1 MAELTPQRASEVH
14 ERLKK
19 LLRQERSNTRRL
31 RQVLEE
37 LNELAE
43 ERDELDHAIGD
54 IVYGELSDNEDTS
67 MVELA
72 IEGLDMDQLFKIIGR
87 CGRPKGQLKA
97 IMDRFK
103 IIRDMRVH
111 GRGRE
116 ENAER
121 NRDHIIL
128 GVGGA
133 GGSHA
138 GDGSYYSYSTSVTYP
153 GPSGGGGGT
162 PGS

>member
-1 MAELTPQRASEVH
+1 MAELTPARAAEAH
-14 ERLKK
+14 ELLKK
-19 LLRQERSNTRRL
+19 LLKHERSNTRKL
-31 RQVLEE
+31 KQVLEE
-37 LNELAE
+37 LTGLAE
-43 ERDELDHAIGD
+43 EREDIDHQIGD
-54 IVYGELSDNEDTS
+54 IIYGQLSDDQDQE
-67 MVELA
+67 MVRLA
-72 IEGLDMDQLFKIIGR
+72 LEGLDMQQLITVIGR
-87 CGRPKGQLKA
+87 SGRPKGQLKA
-97 IMDRFK
+97 ILDRFR

-116 ENAER
+116 ENAKR

-138 GDGSYYSYSTSVTYP
+138 GDGIYYSYSTSVTCP